1 MLTTNINHSF
11 YKSFIE
17 RYSDD
22 IDRLYPELKDVE
34 ITLTDDGNPNRTP
47 YLLGHESESP
57 LVCTC
62 NDEYEGVIYND
73 VVCINNLTQDIFE
86 DAFHALA
93 AHEIGHFVY
102 HYRNMNMG
110 GQEEEIFAD
119 EVALS
124 LVSRNA
130 LVEGLTH
137 SKDCVEKSIDAVM
150 QIFDDLLEK
159 KKEQIQMLEER
170 INRISYETR

>member
-1 MLTTNINHSF
+1 MLTTNINNPF
-11 YKSFIE
+11 YNSFIE
-17 RYSDD
+17 RYSED
-22 IDRLYPELKDVE
+22 IDRLYSELKDVQ

-47 YLLGHESESP
+47 YLLGQERESP
-57 LVCTC
+57 LVCRC
-62 NDEYEGVIYND
+62 NDEYEGVTYND
-73 VVCINNLTQDIFE
+73 VVCINDLTKGLPE
-86 DAFHALA
+86 DAFHALV

-102 HYRNMNMG
+102 RYKNNDKG

-119 EVALS
+119 DVALT

-150 QIFDDLLEK
+150 QIFDDLMEK
-159 KKEQIQMLEER
+159 KKEKIQMLEKR
-170 INRISYETR
+170 IKRV

>member
-11 YKSFIE
+11 YNSFIE
-17 RYSDD
+17 RYSED

-57 LVCTC
+57 LVCRC
-62 NDEYEGVIYND
+62 NDEYEGVTYND
-73 VVCINNLTQDIFE
+73 VVCINDLTKRLPE
-86 DAFHALA
+86 DAFHALV

-102 HYRNMNMG
+102 HNRNMDMG

-124 LVSRNA
+124 FVSRNA

-137 SKDCVEKSIDAVM
+137 SKDCVEKLIDAVM
-150 QIFDDLLEK
+150 QIFDDLTEK

-170 INRISYETR
+170 IKRIE